1 MNVPETVRSGPL
13 LRSRQGGGFTSGPQR
28 WLWVSR
34 NFLAPFFSK
43 HSALDRRLGPRRC
56 KHPCEPVWP
65 AEPAEPG
72 QQKPAQT
79 QKSKIKNS
87 HQVISTRLLAYTHPE
102 GNRFTHRRHFQI
114 AAGTRAPAHGG
125 RPARPATARS
135 GTCAAP
141 RFRLLGR
148 RRSAPN
154 AAEAAPGFRR
164 AADLRRRSPP
174 PPGRR
179 VRSPLPFPRC
189 WCPRSRSRT
198 RCRGVPIRVRR
209 RRPTQYRA
217 TRRRR
222 GETTTPAIAR
232 PVAVSGH
239 PPEKGHRP
247 QK

>member
-1 MNVPETVRSGPL
+1 MFLKPYAAFSCCGRDKGAAPL
-13 LRSRQGGGFTSGPQR
+13 AAPNAGYGFR
-28 WLWVSR
+28 AI
-34 NFLAPFFSK
+34 FLAPFFSK
-43 HSALDRRLGPRRC
+43 HSPLIVGWGHAGANTLANRCGQPSQPSRANHRL
-56 KHPCEPVWP
+56 H
-65 AEPAEPG
+65 
-72 QQKPAQT
+72 KPKN
-79 QKSKIKNS
+79 QKSKNY

-114 AAGTRAPAHGG
+114 AAGTRAPAHGD
-125 RPARPATARS
+125 RPPRPATARS

-209 RRPTQYRA
+209 RRPTQYRGA
-217 TRRRR
+217 RR
-222 GETTTPAIAR
+222 
-232 PVAVSGH
+232 
-239 PPEKGHRP
+239 
-247 QK
+247 